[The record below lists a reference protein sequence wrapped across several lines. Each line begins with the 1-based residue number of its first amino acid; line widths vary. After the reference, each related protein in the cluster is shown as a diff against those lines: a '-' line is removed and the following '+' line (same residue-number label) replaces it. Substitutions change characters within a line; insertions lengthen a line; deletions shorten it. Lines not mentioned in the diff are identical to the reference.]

1 MFKDISKNEKHRVRL
16 WLTWN
21 PYGSKRIQTNHSC
34 TAHPFESTLHLIDDL
49 RIYPKKMKSV
59 LSTPRSSEITKFRRP
74 KYLFRSLAP
83 NSSTL
88 LASIELE
95 STRRLTRAS
104 KLLSATWTSS
114 TVLCGAAWAW
124 PSLQGPQHSQPSWR
138 LWSGLYRQKSAPITT
153 PPSYRSRGGPAARG
167 ASCDC
172 PLSPAPTNI
181 NNIIFNRT

>member
-1 MFKDISKNEKHRVRL
+1 MTDLESLWFKKNPNKPFLHRSSLYIHTTSNWWSAYIS
-16 WLTWN
+16 
-21 PYGSKRIQTNHSC
+21 
-34 TAHPFESTLHLIDDL
+34 
-49 RIYPKKMKSV
+49 KKMKSV
-59 LSTPRSSEITKFRRP
+59 LSTPFSSEIAKFRRSK

-114 TVLCGAAWAW
+114 TVLCGAACTW

-138 LWSGLYRQKSAPITT
+138 LWSGLYRQKSAPRTT
-153 PPSYRSRGGPAARG
+153 PLSYRSCGGPAARG
-167 ASCDC
+167 ASCDW
-172 PLSPAPTNI
+172 LSAFACANKHQQY
-181 NNIIFNRT
+181 II